1 MVKNDSKKMKTIMVM
16 IIRIILA
23 PPVIWAYVDPGTTS
37 VAFSALGY
45 IFSIALFGIVFFL
58 RPVISVIKRIFMK
71 FTGKRELGENKDK

>member
-1 MVKNDSKKMKTIMVM
+1 MVKKDSKKMKTIMVM
-16 IIRIILA
+16 IILIILT
-23 PPVIWAYVDPGTTS
+23 PTVVCAYVDPGTTS

-58 RPVISVIKRIFMK
+58 RPVISVIKRIFVK